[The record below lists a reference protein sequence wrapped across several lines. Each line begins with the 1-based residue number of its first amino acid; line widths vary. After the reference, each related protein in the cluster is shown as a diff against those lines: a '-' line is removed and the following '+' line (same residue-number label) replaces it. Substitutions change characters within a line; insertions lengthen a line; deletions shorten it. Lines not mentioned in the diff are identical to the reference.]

1 MMFDSP
7 IGSTPPQ
14 KRHKNR
20 DADDGPSANANQIAA
35 QKMRSHSRS
44 NPFEVAGTQKRWKA
58 RRRPG
63 FDKVKEA
70 FNELHEKSGE

>member
-1 MMFDSP
+1 
-7 IGSTPPQ
+7 
-14 KRHKNR
+14 
-20 DADDGPSANANQIAA
+20 
-35 QKMRSHSRS
+35 MRSHSRS